1 MMLWQTALARHYDLH
16 GALAPLPGEYDLN
29 FLVTATDGA
38 QYVLKVMRPDCDP
51 ALVEMQCAAL
61 EHLCRMAPELPVPRL
76 VRSTGGEPFVV
87 EAGRLVWLITAVPG
101 ELYATF
107 RPHTAALRADV
118 GRQAARLDQALA
130 GFAHPLL
137 DRPLKWNLLQAEWA
151 TTELAAIADAEQ
163 RQLAAAALAA
173 YNQIRPALLA
183 LPHTP
188 IHNDLNDYNLLVT
201 ADGRGQFAIS
211 GLLDFGDLCA
221 APRVCEVAIAAAYAI
236 LDQPNPLRA
245 LSEIVTGYHAVWP
258 LGAAEIDLIWPL
270 VRTRLTVSV
279 INAALMKQQRPDD
292 EYVTISE
299 APAWR
304 LLRAT
309 AAMDAALVAAR
320 LRGACGLPISDAA
333 ARVVAWLHAQRG
345 RFAPV
350 LGREIGDAPVV
361 SLAAGET
368 PLPRDPFGLSAT
380 EVMALASATD
390 NPVQIGRYGE
400 PRLIYTA
407 PEFFAAL
414 SPLAER
420 RTIHLGVDLFAPPG
434 TPVCAPLDGVIVAL
448 EHRTAPLDYGG
459 MVVLQHQ
466 TPEGDHFYTLYGHLD
481 PICMR
486 KLKVGQALAA
496 GQLFAALGSS
506 ANNGGWQ
513 PHLHFQ
519 LILHYGAL
527 ASHWPG
533 VAAPEEG
540 DWWQAVCP
548 NPAAL
553 LNLSDTYVAY
563 RPLDTVDLLR
573 ERRHHFAG
581 NLRLSYAEPCT
592 LLRGWRHYLFD
603 EWGRA
608 YLDAY
613 NNVPHVGHAHPR
625 IQAIAAQQLQMLN
638 TNTRYLHP
646 AQIAFAHELLAKLPP
661 SLSVCFFVN
670 SGSEANELALRL
682 ARAATGGRDMI
693 TIDHGYHGHTTGA
706 IDISA
711 YKFNHPAGSGR
722 PDWVQVVPA
731 PDPYRGPYGD
741 DGERYAAA
749 VDAALERIAARGGR
763 LAGFIAETFPSV
775 AGQIIPPP
783 GYLAAVYRRI
793 HAAGGVCIA
802 DEVQTG
808 LGRLGTHYWAFET
821 QGIVPDIVVLGKP
834 LGNGYPIGA
843 VITTAEIA
851 RAFDNGLEFFSTFG
865 GSTLSCVIG
874 REVLRIIDDEGLM
887 AHTARIGAELL
898 TGLRDLQQRY
908 AIIGDVRG
916 MGLFIGVELVT
927 DRATRAPATAA
938 ASYLKERLR
947 AERILIGTEGPF
959 DNVLKIRP
967 PLTFD
972 RAALTIFLER
982 LEAILGESF
991 LARQSA

>member
-1 MMLWQTALARHYDLH
+1 MPWQTALARNYRIY

-29 FLVTATDGA
+29 FLVTASDGA
-38 QYVLKVMRPDCDP
+38 QYVLKVMRPGCDP
-51 ALVEMQCAAL
+51 ALVEMQCVAL
-61 EHLCRMAPELPVPRL
+61 EHLAVVAPDLPAPRL
-76 VRSTGGEPFVV
+76 VRTITDEPFIA
-87 EAGRLVWLITAVPG
+87 EADRLIWLITALPG

-107 RPHTAALRADV
+107 RPHTAALRAEL
-118 GRQAARLDQALA
+118 GRQSARLDQALA
-130 GFAHPLL
+130 GFSHALL
-137 DRPLKWNLLQAEWA
+137 DRPLKWNLLQADWA
-151 TTELAAIADAEQ
+151 IDALPAIADAEQ
-163 RQLAAAALAA
+163 RHLAATALGA
-173 YNQIRPALLA
+173 YAQIRPALLA
-183 LPHTP
+183 LPRTA

-201 ADGRGQFAIS
+201 ANARGQFAIS

-221 APRVCEVAIAAAYAI
+221 APRVCEVAIAAAYAL
-236 LDQPNPLRA
+236 LDQPDPLRA

-258 LGAAEIDLIWPL
+258 LSAAEIDLIWPL
-270 VRTRLTVSV
+270 VRTRLAVSV
-279 INAALMKQQRPDD
+279 VNSALMKQQRPDD
-292 EYVTISE
+292 PYVTISE

-304 LLRAT
+304 LLAAT
-309 AAMDAALVAAR
+309 ATIDPDLAAAR
-320 LRGACGLPISDAA
+320 LRAVCGLPISDAA
-333 ARVVAWLHAQRG
+333 ARVMAWLYEQRG

-350 LGREIGDAPVV
+350 LGRDLAGVPVV
-361 SLAAGET
+361 SLAASET
-368 PLPRDPFGLSAT
+368 PLPQDPFALTVAEAAT
-380 EVMALASATD
+380 VAGPANDEVR
-390 NPVQIGRYGE
+390 IGRYGE

-407 PEFFAAL
+407 PAFFAGS

-434 TPVCAPLDGVIVAL
+434 TPVCAPLEGVVVMI
-448 EHRTAPLDYGG
+448 EQRSAPLDYGG
-459 MVVLQHQ
+459 TVVLQHQ
-466 TPEGDHFYTLYGHLD
+466 TPAGDHFYTLYGHLD
-481 PICMR
+481 PICIS
-486 KLKVGQALAA
+486 KLAVGQTLAA

-519 LILHYGAL
+519 LILNYRAMTGQ
-527 ASHWPG
+527 WPG
-533 VAAPEEG
+533 VAAAEEQA
-540 DWWQAVCP
+540 WWQAVCP

-553 LNLSDTYVAY
+553 LNLVDDYIAY
-563 RPLDTVDLLR
+563 HPLDAAGLLR
-573 ERRHHFAG
+573 ERRSHFAG

-625 IQAIAAQQLQMLN
+625 IQAVAAQQLRMLN

-646 AQIAFAHELLAKLPP
+646 AQIAFAHELLAKFPP

-711 YKFNHPAGSGR
+711 YKFNHPAGSGK
-722 PDWVQVVPA
+722 PDWVQVVLA
-731 PDPYRGPYGD
+731 PDPYRGPYGN

-749 VDAALERIAARGGR
+749 IDAALERIAARGGR

-793 HAAGGVCIA
+793 RAAGGVCIA

-808 LGRLGTHYWAFET
+808 LGRLGTYYWAFET
-821 QGIVPDIVVLGKP
+821 QGVVPDIVVLGKP
-834 LGNGYPIGA
+834 LGNGHPIGA

-851 RAFDNGLEFFSTFG
+851 RAFDNGIEFFSTFG

-874 REVLRIIDDEGLM
+874 REVLRIIDEEGFM
-887 AHTARIGAELL
+887 AHAAQIGDELL
-898 TGLRDLQQRY
+898 AGLRELQQRH

-916 MGLFIGVELVT
+916 MGLFIGVELVN

-938 ASYLKERLR
+938 AAYLKERLR
-947 AERILIGTEGPF
+947 AERVLIGTEGPF

-972 RAALTIFLER
+972 RAALDVFLDR
-982 LEAILGESF
+982 FAAILGESF
-991 LARQSA
+991 IARQG

>member
-1 MMLWQTALARHYDLH
+1 MPWQTALAHHYSIH
-16 GALAPLPGEYDLN
+16 GTLTPLPGEYDLN
-29 FLVTATDGA
+29 FLVTATDGR
-38 QYVLKVMRPDCDP
+38 QYVLKVMRPACDLD
-51 ALVEMQCAAL
+51 LVAMQCAVL
-61 EHLCRMAPELPVPRL
+61 VHLATTAPELPVPRL
-76 VRSTGGEPFVV
+76 VFATSGEPFVM
-87 EAGRLVWLITAVPG
+87 EADRLLWLMTALPG
-101 ELYATF
+101 KLYATF
-107 RPHTAALRADV
+107 RPHTAALRTEL
-118 GRQAARLDQALA
+118 GRHVARLDQALA
-130 GFAHPLL
+130 TFSHPLL

-151 TTELAAIADAEQ
+151 TTELAALADVEQ
-163 RQLAAAALAA
+163 RQLAATALTA
-173 YNQIRPALLA
+173 YNQIRSALLA
-183 LPHTP
+183 LPCTP

-221 APRVCEVAIAAAYAI
+221 APRVCEVAIAAAYAL
-236 LDQPNPLRA
+236 LDQPDPLRA
-245 LSEIVTGYHAVWP
+245 LGELVSGYHTVWP
-258 LGAAEIDLIWPL
+258 LSAAEIDLIWPL
-270 VRTRLTVSV
+270 VRTRLAVSV
-279 INAALMKQQRPDD
+279 VNAALMKQQRPDD
-292 EYVTISE
+292 PYVTVSE

-304 LLRAT
+304 TLAAT
-309 AAMDAALVAAR
+309 ATVEPALVNAR
-320 LRGACGLPISDAA
+320 LRAICGLPISDAA
-333 ARVVAWLHAQRG
+333 ARVLAWLDTQRG

-350 LGREIGDAPVV
+350 LGRDLANAPVV
-361 SLAAGET
+361 SLAASET
-368 PLPRDPFGLSAT
+368 PLPRDPFALSAV
-380 EVMALASATD
+380 EVVTLVGATA
-390 NPVQIGRYGE
+390 NTVLIGRYGE

-407 PEFFAAL
+407 PEFFAGS

-434 TPVCAPLDGVIVAL
+434 TPVCAPLDGVVVAL
-448 EHRTAPLDYGG
+448 EHRSAPLDYGG

-486 KLKVGQALAA
+486 KLKVGQVLAA

-506 ANNGGWQ
+506 AGNGGWQ

-519 LILHYGAL
+519 LILHYGFMNG
-527 ASHWPG
+527 HWPG
-533 VAAPEEG
+533 VAAVA
-540 DWWQAVCP
+540 DWAWWQAVCP

-553 LNLSDTYVAY
+553 LNMLDAQVAY
-563 RPLDTVDLLR
+563 SPLDTASLLR
-573 ERRHHFAG
+573 ARSRHFAG
-581 NLRLSYAEPCT
+581 NLRLSYAEPCIFF
-592 LLRGWRHYLFD
+592 RGWRHYLFD
-603 EWGRA
+603 EWGRS

-646 AQIAFAHELLAKLPP
+646 AQIVFAQELLAKFPP

-693 TIDHGYHGHTTGA
+693 TIDHGYHGYTTGA

-731 PDPYRGPYGD
+731 PDPYRGPYGN

-763 LAGFIAETFPSV
+763 MAGFIAETFPSV

-793 HAAGGVCIA
+793 RAAGGVCIA

-808 LGRLGTHYWAFET
+808 LGRLGTYYWAFES
-821 QGIVPDIVVLGKP
+821 QGVVPDIVVLGKP

-851 RAFDNGLEFFSTFG
+851 HAFNNGIEFFSTFG
-865 GSTLSCVIG
+865 GSTLSCIIG

-887 AHTARIGAELL
+887 AHTAQIGAELL

-938 ASYLKERLR
+938 AGYLKERLR